1 MTGAQFSFCQV
12 QRDAGL
18 VQILFDLIFCI
29 CQLGQKNLRQSQRS
43 DAAPV
48 FRIYSAV
55 RLPEIRFADMDTH
68 SVSAAGEDCCQ
79 VTVACERTVGK
90 HLGRGSGGRMAD
102 LKNMLFHLW
111 FTPGK

>member
-18 VQILFDLIFCI
+18 VQNLFDLIFCI
-29 CQLGQKNLRQSQRS
+29 CQLGQKNLRKSQRS

-55 RLPEIRFADMDTH
+55 RLPGIRFADMDTH
-68 SVSAAGEDCCQ
+68 SNVIFSVFLPYRYDLPESLD
-79 VTVACERTVGK
+79 RTAYK
-90 HLGRGSGGRMAD
+90 
-102 LKNMLFHLW
+102 
-111 FTPGK
+111 